1 MRHRR
6 SIKKFNRDS
15 KSRKALFKSL
25 VRGLVEE
32 GKIVTTEAKAKETK
46 RIADKLIGKARV
58 DSMATRRIL
67 HRFFGVRD
75 VVNTLVDRIAP
86 VFTDRISG
94 FTRITKLGV
103 RRGDNVAMVELSL
116 VNTPATIG
124 TLKNVTTTK
133 KVVAK
138 TEEKV
143 APEKKVEKAPVKK
156 APVKKVAAQKAV
168 KKETK

>member
-32 GKIVTTEAKAKETK
+32 GKIVTTETKAKETK
-46 RIADKLIGKARV
+46 RIADKLIGKAKV
-58 DSMATRRIL
+58 DTMATRRIL

-86 VFTDRISG
+86 VFSDRHSG
-94 FTRITKLGV
+94 FTRVTKLGV
-103 RRGDNVAMVELSL
+103 RRGDNVAMAELSL
-116 VNTPATIG
+116 VNAPATVG
-124 TLKNVTTTK
+124 TLKNVTTAK
-133 KVVAK
+133 KVVA
-138 TEEKV
+138 TEAKV
-143 APEKKVEKAPVKK
+143 TPTKK
-156 APVKKVAAQKAV
+156 APVKKVAAKKAV